1 MTAAV
6 VLLILFLP
14 AAVIYG
20 RYRARHLKQRHEALG
35 GRLAALLPM
44 PALLAVCGAMA
55 IVHETGRADALVTG
69 NGVIDAVLT
78 LARWIGQLELILF
91 MVAGPYLIGV
101 LIAAL
106 LLALDARGLLTLA
119 VPAPAEAAAG
129 DTASKDSSP

>member
-6 VLLILFLP
+6 VLLVLFLP

-20 RYRARHLKQRHEALG
+20 RYRARHLRQRHEALR

-44 PALLAVCGAMA
+44 PAFLAVCGALA
-55 IVHETGRADALVTG
+55 IVHETGRADALATG

-78 LARWIGQLELILF
+78 LARWVGELELILF

-101 LIAAL
+101 VIAAL
-106 LLALDARGLLTLA
+106 LLALDARGFLA
-119 VPAPAEAAAG
+119 LAAPAPLEPT
-129 DTASKDSSP
+129 DTAAKDPSP